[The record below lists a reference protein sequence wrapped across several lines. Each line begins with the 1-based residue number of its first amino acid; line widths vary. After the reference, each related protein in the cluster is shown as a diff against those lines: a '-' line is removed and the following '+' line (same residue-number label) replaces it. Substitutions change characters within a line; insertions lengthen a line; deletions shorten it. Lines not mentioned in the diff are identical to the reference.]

1 MNESRRKEQLK
12 AVTGSLYP
20 RREKF
25 RGSCWP
31 HRSAQG
37 PLLGAPRATEGG
49 GSTDQWFYR
58 FSCVDVDRA
67 LPERE

>member
-31 HRSAQG
+31 RKSAQE
-37 PLLGAPRATEGG
+37 PLLGAPGAGVGAAPLISAFTAELCGVEGA
-49 GSTDQWFYR
+49 F
-58 FSCVDVDRA
+58 
-67 LPERE
+67 PERG